1 MMPVVLV
8 QFYWIMFALAT
19 LVGVIVGVMAFRRMK

>member
-19 LVGVIVGVMAFRRMK
+19 AVGVLVGIIALRRMK